1 MIDNPKLFLDQK
13 NIFWKYYLGHCFILV
28 CSEDENIL
36 MASNF
41 LTILETFAKQELVYY
56 YFIINNFQLDST
68 EKFLVILDA
77 LLPSGQL
84 MFMTLNVA
92 QDLIKNKI

>member
-41 LTILETFAKQELVYY
+41 LTILETFAKE
-56 YFIINNFQLDST
+56 D
-68 EKFLVILDA
+68 LVI
-77 LLPSGQL
+77 Q
-84 MFMTLNVA
+84 
-92 QDLIKNKI
+92 

>member
-41 LTILETFAKQELVYY
+41 LTILETFAKE
-56 YFIINNFQLDST
+56 D
-68 EKFLVILDA
+68 LVILYN
-77 LLPSGQL
+77 LL
-84 MFMTLNVA
+84 LN
-92 QDLIKNKI
+92 DLKNFLIYFKIYLNFS